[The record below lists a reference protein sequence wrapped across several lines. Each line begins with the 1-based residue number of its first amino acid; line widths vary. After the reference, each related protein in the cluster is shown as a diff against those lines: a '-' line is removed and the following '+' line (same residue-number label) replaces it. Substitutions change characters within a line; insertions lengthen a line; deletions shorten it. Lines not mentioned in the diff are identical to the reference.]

1 MGADQIFILVLVSV
15 CVAIVGWM
23 AVDTRRKEKK
33 RNSDTQPSQ

>member
-1 MGADQIFILVLVSV
+1 VDADQIFILVLVGL

-33 RNSDTQPSQ
+33 RTDTQPSQQ